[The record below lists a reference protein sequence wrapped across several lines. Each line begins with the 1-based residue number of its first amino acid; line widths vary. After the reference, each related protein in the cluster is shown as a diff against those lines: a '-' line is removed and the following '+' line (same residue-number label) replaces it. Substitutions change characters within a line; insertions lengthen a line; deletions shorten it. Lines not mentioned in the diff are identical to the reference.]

1 MYRNVILEF
10 LATKR
15 KLLQNSSFFQMT
27 ICQIGT
33 NYDDFLIKLINKED
47 LIHVYHVNEP
57 RIYEKEY
64 SFENLHNSIVMMVME
79 LKQQV
84 CFNYEALNFE
94 MIDPFYLKDLKKI
107 NFKSLQAIPIFEND
121 EVCGVIILYYDSEN
135 QSLAFTNNELLK
147 LLNELNLDKEKNIQ
161 NELAKAIINI
171 DDYYII
177 AMSKDLIYV
186 NELVKQKLKI
196 TSSVL
201 DRKTTSY
208 IGRINNLIGQIGIK
222 KIKYANLDVYYLNH
236 NMILSKP
243 FDKKVFSI
251 YTLNQVF
258 YDNKNT
264 FLFVRIN
271 ESIDE
276 TLNKLNDVLNLIEIS
291 DYTLFQY
298 SDDTFIYC
306 MNESL
311 PIDDY
316 QKIKKAFSNIYLMML
331 RYQIDI
337 TGKMNLNKLCD
348 YLFIMQPDNFIF
360 QNYVEWLNE
369 HNKVSL
375 AYNENYHDNKINYEI
390 KSSFDNSMLV
400 KMINLPLK
408 GENRNTHFKMYNEM
422 SEQILKASSK
432 YENQPIMLNLSI
444 SVLEKRK
451 NYEIIKKIINNNN
464 TLWINV
470 LNDQVISEEGALKT
484 LSKYKCLNLHLSCDS
499 SVFLNINYMSMLPL
513 FDAIYLQNVEFESI
527 RRNEVGLPQ
536 AIMTYAINQQMLIIM
551 ENFNPDRENDYQH
564 ASCYYVNCINKK

>member
-236 NMILSKP
+236 NKILSKP
-243 FDKKVFSI
+243 FEKKVFSI

-276 TLNKLNDVLNLIEIS
+276 TLNKLNDVLNRIEIS

-306 MNESL
+306 INESL
-311 PIDDY
+311 SIDDY

-331 RYQIDI
+331 RYQVDI
-337 TGKMNLNKLCD
+337 NGKMNLNKLCD

-375 AYNENYHDNKINYEI
+375 AYNENYYDNKINYEI

-470 LNDQVISEEGALKT
+470 LNDQVISEEGVLKT
-484 LSKYKCLNLHLSCDS
+484 LSKYKYLNLHLSCDS

-536 AIMTYAINQQMLIIM
+536 AIMTYAINQQMLVIM
-551 ENFNPDRENDYQH
+551 ENFKPDGENDYQH
-564 ASCYYVNCINKK
+564 ASCYYVNYINKK

>member
-258 YDNKNT
+258 YDNNNT

-276 TLNKLNDVLNLIEIS
+276 TLNKINDVLNRIEIS

-316 QKIKKAFSNIYLMML
+316 QKIKKTFSNIYLIML
-331 RYQIDI
+331 RYQVDI

-375 AYNENYHDNKINYEI
+375 AYNENYYDNKINYEI

-536 AIMTYAINQQMLIIM
+536 AIMTYAINQQMLVIM
-551 ENFNPDRENDYQH
+551 ENFNTDGENDYQH
-564 ASCYYVNCINKK
+564 ASCYYVNCINNK

>member
-107 NFKSLQAIPIFEND
+107 NFKSLQAIPIFDND

-276 TLNKLNDVLNLIEIS
+276 TLNKLNDVLNRIEIS

-331 RYQIDI
+331 RYQVDI

-484 LSKYKCLNLHLSCDS
+484 LSKYKYLNLHLSCDS

-536 AIMTYAINQQMLIIM
+536 AIMTYAINQQMLVIM

>member
-258 YDNKNT
+258 YDNNNT

-316 QKIKKAFSNIYLMML
+316 QKIKKAFSNIYLIML
-331 RYQIDI
+331 RYQVDI
-337 TGKMNLNKLCD
+337 NGKMNLNKLCD

-536 AIMTYAINQQMLIIM
+536 AIMTYAINQQMLVIM
-551 ENFNPDRENDYQH
+551 ENFNTDGENDYQH
-564 ASCYYVNCINKK
+564 ASCYYVNCINNK